1 MLPRV
6 LIVGVSTRGL
16 AESAARA
23 GYRVVAVD
31 SFGDLDLRACADA
44 VSIART
50 GGENRFSVRAA
61 LHAVRA
67 VPCDVATYVASF
79 ENHPDAVRALARRAP
94 LWGNPPAV
102 LRRVRD
108 PVRLARALVAGGI
121 PAPAVRLSAPPRAR
135 SATRWLVKPRASGGG
150 SGIVPWRGR
159 RVAAGSYLQQRIA
172 GVPGSILF
180 AADGRHAV
188 TLGVS
193 RLLSGDGA
201 FGASGFRYCGNILC
215 GVAPGVRHLA
225 DRITD
230 TVTQAFKLRG
240 VNGIDFV
247 ARGGLPY
254 PVEVNPRYTAALELV
269 ERAHGLSIFETHARA
284 CAGVLPASLPPGDA
298 AAVGAVGKA
307 IVYAKRTIV
316 IGDTHAWLED
326 DSVRDIPAPGQRIA
340 RGHPVCTVFAR
351 GPDQAACYAALV
363 RRADAVYRQITAGTA
378 RERRIA

>member
-1 MLPRV
+1 MATRV
-6 LIVGVSTRGL
+6 LIAGVSTRGF

-23 GYRVVAVD
+23 GYHVVAVD
-31 SFGDLDLRACADA
+31 GFGDLDLRAWAA
-44 VSIART
+44 TVLVARPK
-50 GGENRFSVRAA
+50 GGTRFSVGAALRAA
-61 LHAVRA
+61 RGVSR
-67 VPCDVATYVASF
+67 DVVSYVASF
-79 ENHPDAVRALARRAP
+79 ENHPAAVGALARRGT

-121 PAPAVRLSAPPRAR
+121 PAPAVRLSAPRRAR

-159 RVAAGSYLQQRIA
+159 RVAAGSSLQQRIA

-230 TVTQAFKLRG
+230 TVTRAFKLRG

-247 ARGGLPY
+247 ARGG
-254 PVEVNPRYTAALELV
+254 V
-269 ERAHGLSIFETHARA
+269 
-284 CAGVLPASLPPGDA
+284 
-298 AAVGAVGKA
+298 
-307 IVYAKRTIV
+307 
-316 IGDTHAWLED
+316 
-326 DSVRDIPAPGQRIA
+326 
-340 RGHPVCTVFAR
+340 
-351 GPDQAACYAALV
+351 
-363 RRADAVYRQITAGTA
+363 
-378 RERRIA
+378 